1 MLGPVLAGP
10 EATELDPCWIG
21 RGAGFLALRG
31 ASWPLSTPQLFV
43 NRNIYIYISQQDDHD
58 QDVHLSGC
66 RETIMN
72 SQIAGRGIPL

>member
-31 ASWPLSTPQLFV
+31 ASWPFSTPQLFV
-43 NRNIYIYISQQDDHD
+43 KFIYQQDD